1 MEGWAG
7 NVQALGW
14 DPECPLEDAS
24 GKCSVVGKLLSV
36 HGNWH
41 LLHNRGVEH
50 SCVTLALLFTLSEP
64 HPPSK

>member
-24 GKCSVVGKLLSV
+24 GKYSVVGKLPSV
-36 HGNWH
+36 HGNCH
-41 LLHNRGVEH
+41 LLHNRGIEH
-50 SCVTLALLFTLSEP
+50 SCVTLTLFFTLSEP
-64 HPPSK
+64 YLPSK